1 MRLFNRKSELERL
14 LENVTDALGP
24 QQRGIKARLPVIG
37 SGGGLKDAVP
47 RDKAAKA
54 GLVAGGLAA
63 LTAASAGISA
73 LRRRQEGAR
82 DDS

>member
-1 MRLFNRKSELERL
+1 MRLFHRKNQLERL
-14 LENVTDALGP
+14 IEDVTDALVP
-24 QQRGIKARLPVIG
+24 QRGIKARLPVIG

-54 GLVAGGLAA
+54 GIVAGGLAG
-63 LTAASAGISA
+63 LTAVSAGISS